1 MATMSVL
8 RCAGARSLSRLLGP
22 QLLSRMAPIAGTLV
36 PKSTLMVTQPKQ
48 KRLYGPELGG
58 HSDTGMWRNE
68 RIAAIALIPLIPA
81 GILVPSMPMDFILSA
96 ALVLHCHWRLSGVC
110 EDYIHGELLPKIHQ
124 PFVLV
129 MSILAFGS
137 LCYLNYSD
145 VGLGNAVRML
155 YSEL

>member
-1 MATMSVL
+1 
-8 RCAGARSLSRLLGP
+8 
-22 QLLSRMAPIAGTLV
+22 
-36 PKSTLMVTQPKQ
+36 
-48 KRLYGPELGG
+48 
-58 HSDTGMWRNE
+58 
-68 RIAAIALIPLIPA
+68 
-81 GILVPSMPMDFILSA
+81 
-96 ALVLHCHWRLSGVC
+96 VC